1 MAIIKPNNNTLSSIT
16 ALPAA
21 IPTGKV
27 LQVLSTT
34 KTDSFA
40 SSSING
46 NTGVDI
52 TGLSVD
58 ITPSATSSKIL
69 IVFNVN
75 GSFSYSTR
83 QGSCGVRLLRDSTF
97 ISAPTSS
104 GSRPTVTAANNFQG
118 AADDNCETNVAGSFL
133 DSPSTTSQITYK
145 LQAYNMAGT
154 SRQVNVNRTHGDG
167 DESNVRTRSTS
178 TITVYEIAG

>member
-1 MAIIKPNNNTLSSIT
+1 MALTKINNNTLSAIT
-16 ALPAA
+16 GLPAGVG
-21 IPTGKV
+21 GKV

-40 SSSING
+40 SSSIDG

-52 TGLSVD
+52 TGLSVN
-58 ITPSATSSKIL
+58 ITPSSTSSKIL

-75 GSFSYSTR
+75 GSFSYATR
-83 QGSCGVRLLRDSTF
+83 QGSCGVRLFRDSTF
-97 ISAPTSS
+97 VSAPTSS

-118 AADDNCETNVAGSFL
+118 ANDSNCETNVAGSFL
-133 DSPSTTSQITYK
+133 DSPSSTSAITYK
-145 LQAYNMAGT
+145 LQAYNMAST
-154 SRQVNVNRTHGDG
+154 SRAVVVNRTYGDN
-167 DESNVRTRSTS
+167 DEANVRTRSTS

>member
-1 MAIIKPNNNTLSSIT
+1 M
-16 ALPAA
+16 
-21 IPTGKV
+21 
-27 LQVLSTT
+27 QVLSTT

-69 IVFNVN
+69 IIFNVN

-97 ISAPTSS
+97 IWLSLSVQRMYS
-104 GSRPTVTAANNFQG
+104 LL
-118 AADDNCETNVAGSFL
+118 EL
-133 DSPSTTSQITYK
+133 YIPSTT
-145 LQAYNMAGT
+145 AF
-154 SRQVNVNRTHGDG
+154 V
-167 DESNVRTRSTS
+167 
-178 TITVYEIAG
+178 

>member
-1 MAIIKPNNNTLSSIT
+1 MALTRLSNQSLTSISS
-16 ALPAA
+16 LPAGVG
-21 IPTGKV
+21 GKV

-40 SSSING
+40 SSSISA

-69 IVFNVN
+69 IIFNVN

-83 QGSCGVRLLRDSTF
+83 QASCGVRLLRDSTF

-118 AADDNCETNVAGSFL
+118 AADDNCETNVLEVF
-133 DSPSTTSQITYK
+133 
-145 LQAYNMAGT
+145 
-154 SRQVNVNRTHGDG
+154 
-167 DESNVRTRSTS
+167 
-178 TITVYEIAG
+178 